1 MKKAETYDELHP
13 YLTYTKT
20 FLTSMNTLK
29 NLQNIKMKQY
39 RSHFLRGGDKITP
52 SKNSERKRL
61 IKNAYN
67 LESQHRLVL
76 ANENPGGALKLE
88 N

>member
-1 MKKAETYDELHP
+1 
-13 YLTYTKT
+13 
-20 FLTSMNTLK
+20 
-29 NLQNIKMKQY
+29 MKQY
-39 RSHFLRGGDKITP
+39 RSHFLRGRGDKITP